1 MEGWSICSCAGVL
14 FSRTD
19 ALGVCERWLGISRT
33 MEAIVTGP
41 PNLYK
46 GLWLM
51 FLLKFSPCMEAVRER
66 PEEWGL
72 ETLSKVFEGSMV
84 HQRKERQTC
93 LCLSS

>member
-1 MEGWSICSCAGVL
+1 MEGWYIRSCAEVL

-19 ALGVCERWLGISRT
+19 VLGVRERRLGISRT
-33 MEAIVTGP
+33 MEAIIVTG

-51 FLLKFSPCMEAVRER
+51 FLLKFSPCMEAVGEK

-72 ETLSKVFEGSMV
+72 ETGTS
-84 HQRKERQTC
+84 KERNAD
-93 LCLSS
+93 LPLPV